1 MAADTESHTQ
11 YACKVVDLRRFKTR
25 DSTSFGRWQK
35 PAKAQDV
42 SIDREIQKIR
52 ILTKRKRDENRLK
65 SLRAQTQKEA
75 EILKDLS
82 HPNIIGFERMF
93 VTDDT
98 IYLIQELLTGGDL
111 FSYLESQG
119 GRVNEVDAVVMMY
132 QIVTGLE
139 HLHMNH
145 VVHRDLKPEN
155 ILLASKASGCRVV
168 LTDFGCAMKMEHST
182 AKMATFVGTEE
193 YAAPELLRVK
203 DGSRTNE
210 AYTSSIDLWS
220 LGCITATLLIG
231 ASPFSDHGTHQFSQQ
246 VARQCDLTYLH
257 ASQFWQQLPTRT
269 KDFVQKLLV
278 LDSSARMTARQ
289 AHAHEWF
296 TSTIYEAELK
306 GQYERSVRHWRPR
319 PQLCPVFETFNGGC
333 LLEPTPLVEEE
344 PPKKRRKFKSAIP
357 VDPPYKP
364 YARNMYRT
372 LFPRRTT
379 AGAMTPEV
387 RQAIRLNWSVAEVKG
402 NNLCQEVI
410 EVRRSNSLSRR
421 AFSPTAWGFSVS
433 CEGDNIRSE
442 SFDTRSDPHLSKPG
456 NLLSGTPESGQSR
469 SGDASAKNERLTAHE
484 ENSQMEENNGCR
496 VTGHVEVKARVT
508 CPDPASARDPAL
520 QEISA
525 NTDGKIKSAAHVVKS
540 IKLMAANPKRRRDS
554 SLFDLE

>member
-1 MAADTESHTQ
+1 MFANVETAIFADEQILVGRDMRICQ
-11 YACKVVDLRRFKTR
+11 YPVWDPVISNKHLRIHVILYERATDGGYEALVFAEDLSRNGTFLNGTLMGRGKGAFLLSTGDKLRISPRFEFR
-25 DSTSFGRWQK
+25 FIANPCHEQLVHFDRI
-35 PAKAQDV
+35 QDN
-42 SIDREIQKIR
+42 EIQVEPYIRITTYPDTHPAFQNSVQSLTSSTRKIR

-306 GQYERSVRHWRPR
+306 GQYER
-319 PQLCPVFETFNGGC
+319 
-333 LLEPTPLVEEE
+333 
-344 PPKKRRKFKSAIP
+344 
-357 VDPPYKP
+357 
-364 YARNMYRT
+364 
-372 LFPRRTT
+372 
-379 AGAMTPEV
+379 
-387 RQAIRLNWSVAEVKG
+387 
-402 NNLCQEVI
+402 
-410 EVRRSNSLSRR
+410 